1 MYEAEVEKHQPR
13 KNWSSPGVYI
23 RAS

>member
-1 MYEAEVEKHQPR
+1 MCEAEVEKHQPR